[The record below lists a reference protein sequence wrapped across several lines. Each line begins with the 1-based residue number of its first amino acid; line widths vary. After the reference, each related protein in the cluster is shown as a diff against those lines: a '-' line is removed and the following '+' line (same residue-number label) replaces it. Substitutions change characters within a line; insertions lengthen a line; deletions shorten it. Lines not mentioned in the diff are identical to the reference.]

1 MSACAVPNAVTIA
14 IIEKDSILLIQR
26 EDFRVWGLPGG
37 DVDPGESLVQ
47 AAIREA
53 REETGLTVELTRLV
67 GMYSLVG
74 NDHTLIT
81 AVFAARPASGQ
92 LSPDPH
98 EISDIGWFRADA
110 LPEALMWWHRR
121 RIEHAFAGVT
131 GAVWRQ
137 EGGWPFPPGFTRG
150 DLYAA
155 RDASGLPRAEAF
167 RQLFP
172 WPGPDAEVMELPGV
186 SIPPEA

>member
-186 SIPPEA
+186 IIPPEA